1 MLWLFTKY
9 FFYRFHILKYP
20 IKQILCEYD
29 FHAVKKY
36 WIKGIENFW
45 NILYNTVCVIKN
57 MFAGVAQLVAQLIR
71 NQ

>member
-29 FHAVKKY
+29 FHAVKKLLEKKY
-36 WIKGIENFW
+36 WKFLKYII
-45 NILYNTVCVIKN
+45 
-57 MFAGVAQLVAQLIR
+57 
-71 NQ
+71 

>member
-29 FHAVKKY
+29 FHAVKNY
-36 WIKGIENFW
+36 WKKGIENFW
-45 NILYNTVCVIKN
+45 NILYNTICVI
-57 MFAGVAQLVAQLIR
+57 
-71 NQ
+71 